1 MEIEER
7 IKTALKNKEMNY
19 QEVSEKTGIPKARWD
34 KALNGHLKLRWEE
47 IDAICNL
54 FPEYEYWITR
64 DKTAPEIGQIS
75 PEIEST
81 TDNYR
86 KQGKAGS

>member
-7 IKTALKNKEMNY
+7 IKSALKFKGFNY
-19 QEVSEKTGIPKARWD
+19 QEISVKTEIPKARWD

-64 DKTAPEIGQIS
+64 GKTAPEIGQIS

-81 TDNYR
+81 SNNYH
-86 KQGKAGS
+86 KQGKAG